1 MYHIREDIINYYIA
15 GYNSFDPDKMIAHFD
30 DNIIFE
36 NVQNGQVNI
45 TLNGIR
51 AFKEQAGQSRE
62 YFSSREQTIKSF
74 KHSHNKT
81 EVEIDYVAVLAM
93 DFPNGLKK
101 GELLTLK
108 GKSIFEFQDNKI
120 IKLTDIS

>member
-1 MYHIREDIINYYIA
+1 MYYHREDMINHYIA
-15 GYNSFDPDKMIAHFD
+15 GYNSFDPDKMVAHFD

-45 TLNGIR
+45 TLSGIQ
-51 AFKEQAGQSRE
+51 AFKDQAE
-62 YFSSREQTIKSF
+62 LTKNYFTSREQSIKSF

-93 DFPNGLKK
+93 DFPNGLKE

-108 GKSIFEFQDNKI
+108 GKSIFEFKDNKI